1 MQKYIKGKNPIKKK
15 KKDNNNCWNTNFTNE
30 VRAFQCM
37 TKMRNELALLKKR
50 ERERKKESL
59 WKIEGERLKW
69 HLGSESTI
77 ENNKTYCIH
86 VYIKKQANCMV
97 AVFSN
102 NYINYIFIYLW
113 KIFFSGPLENSN
125 SLNLHGKIT
134 GPQHTYTTTTKSG
147 SAFANK
153 QWLFTHGL
161 IDN

>member
-1 MQKYIKGKNPIKKK
+1 MQKYIKGKNPIK

-86 VYIKKQANCMV
+86 VYIKKQANWWQ
-97 AVFSN
+97 
-102 NYINYIFIYLW
+102 YLA
-113 KIFFSGPLENSN
+113 I
-125 SLNLHGKIT
+125 IT
-134 GPQHTYTTTTKSG
+134 
-147 SAFANK
+147 
-153 QWLFTHGL
+153 
-161 IDN
+161 